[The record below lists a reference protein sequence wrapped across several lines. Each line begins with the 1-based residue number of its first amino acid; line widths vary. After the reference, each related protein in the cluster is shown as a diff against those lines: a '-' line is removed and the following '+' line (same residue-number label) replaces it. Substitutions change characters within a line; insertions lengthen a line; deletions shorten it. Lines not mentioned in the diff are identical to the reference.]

1 MKNYIGRGRSR
12 AVKGEGEMRKAVKV
26 FADRMEAVLKQ
37 NDHKS
42 GWKNC
47 TYNFLL
53 GKLWEE
59 TYEVVRCFNS
69 AGDFEVNQERLQNEC
84 ADVAN
89 IAMMIAD
96 NLGDQS

>member
-1 MKNYIGRGRSR
+1 
-12 AVKGEGEMRKAVKV
+12 MRKAVKV

-37 NDHKS
+37 NDHKG
-42 GWKNC
+42 GWNKES
-47 TYNFLL
+47 YDYLL

-59 TYEVVRCFNS
+59 VYEVIRCFN
-69 AGDFEVNQERLQNEC
+69 AKGQPEYHKERIKDEC

-96 NLGDQS
+96 NLEAP